1 MRSTVR
7 AHQHLSD
14 LTSPYTSQWGLPV
27 ARTRGQ
33 PLPPWSSDLQRGVRP
48 LSSLIPYLSLLTEHL
63 MGT

>member
-1 MRSTVR
+1 MH

-14 LTSPYTSQWGLPV
+14 LTSLYTRQRGLPV

-33 PLPPWSSDLQRGVRP
+33 PLPLWSNDLQRRVRP